1 MNKYLVISTSTDLVR
16 VASDKIVYI
25 SSDGNYSTLVLS
37 NDETRV
43 LTLQLGQVERLIE
56 EQLGS
61 DGNTFIRVGRGQI
74 INRSYIY
81 YINVSRQKLVLSDN
95 DRFSHTLN
103 PSREALMRLKGVLE
117 Q

>member
-1 MNKYLVISTSTDLVR
+1 MKKYLIISTSTDLVR

-81 YINVSRQKLVLSDN
+81 YINVSRQKLILSDN
-95 DRFSHTLN
+95 ERFSHTLN
-103 PSREALMRLKGVLE
+103 PSREALVRLKEVLE

>member
-1 MNKYLVISTSTDLVR
+1 MKKYLIISTSTDLVR

-95 DRFSHTLN
+95 ERFSHTLN
-103 PSREALMRLKGVLE
+103 PSREALVRLKEVLE